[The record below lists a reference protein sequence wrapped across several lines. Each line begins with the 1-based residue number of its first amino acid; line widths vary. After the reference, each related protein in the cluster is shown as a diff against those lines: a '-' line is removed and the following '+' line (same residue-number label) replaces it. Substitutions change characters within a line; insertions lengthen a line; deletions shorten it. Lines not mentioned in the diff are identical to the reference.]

1 MTEREK
7 IISLARECNVKS
19 LKEPRYHMD
28 IYELTGQA
36 IEAFYK
42 AAQNE
47 AYASCINACIQAEQ
61 ESGYAKSQLSDEE
74 YIAKAVASGA
84 VYQAKKLQ
92 GVIANMKEQS

>member
-7 IISLARECNVKS
+7 IIRLARECNVKS

-42 AAQNE
+42 AAHE
-47 AYASCINACIQAEQ
+47 LAYEKAAQVCDEQHNRARTSTGAARANACAE
-61 ESGYAKSQLSDEE
+61 AIRQL
-74 YIAKAVASGA
+74 
-84 VYQAKKLQ
+84 
-92 GVIANMKEQS
+92 KEQS

>member
-47 AYASCINACIQAEQ
+47 AYEKAAELCDGQHDRARTSTGAARANSCAAAIRKLKE
-61 ESGYAKSQLSDEE
+61 KS
-74 YIAKAVASGA
+74 
-84 VYQAKKLQ
+84 
-92 GVIANMKEQS
+92 